1 MTSAKEAGLDASPEP
16 KAGRAAPAF
25 LNVFGTLQSKL
36 CGGGLRLVLPSGRAI
51 VLGVGEGGVQAT
63 LVVERWR
70 ALRRLAAGGDI
81 GFAEAY
87 IGGDLT
93 TPDLVALL
101 RLAARNRDVL
111 SGVVRASPL
120 LAWFERLRHFLRRN
134 TRSGSRRNIVAH
146 YDLGNDFYRLWL
158 DAKMQYSSA
167 LWTDE
172 TPDLDSAQARKLARI
187 VELLDL
193 SGRESVLEI
202 GCGWGALAA
211 QLQGET
217 TSKVVALT
225 LSPAQLDW
233 ARARKT
239 SVDFRLQDYRDIGE
253 RFDRIVSIEMLEAV
267 GKAWL
272 PRYFETLAGALNP
285 GGRAVLQAITLDEA
299 LDADYQRNPDFIQ
312 KYIFPGGFLPT
323 KSALGALIERAG
335 LRVLQR
341 ESFGPSYVRTLA
353 EWRRRFDA
361 RWAEV
366 AALGFD
372 DRFRRLWDYYLC
384 YCEAGFAEGTIDV
397 GHYVIGPA

>member
-1 MTSAKEAGLDASPEP
+1 MTSTKETGLDGSAEPTAS
-16 KAGRAAPAF
+16 RAAPEF
-25 LNVFGTLQSKL
+25 LNIFGALQSRL
-36 CGGGLRLVLPSGRAI
+36 RGGRMRAVLPSGRAI
-51 VLGVGEGGVQAT
+51 VLGVGDGGVQAT

-70 ALRRLAAGGDI
+70 ALRRLAVGGDI

-87 IGGDLT
+87 IDGDLT
-93 TPDLVALL
+93 TPDLVAVL

-111 SGVVRASPL
+111 SGVVRASPIL
-120 LAWFERLRHFLRRN
+120 RWLERLRHFLRRN
-134 TRSGSRRNIVAH
+134 SRSGSRRNIVAH

-167 LWTDE
+167 LWADD
-172 TPDLDSAQARKLARI
+172 TPDLDSAQDRKLARI

-193 SGRESVLEI
+193 LGRESVLEI
-202 GCGWGALAA
+202 GCGWGGLAA
-211 QLQGET
+211 KLHGET

-225 LSPAQLDW
+225 LSPGQLKW
-233 ARARKT
+233 ARALEKP
-239 SVDFRLQDYRDIGE
+239 VDFRLQDYRDIRE

-272 PRYFETLAGALNP
+272 PRYFDTLASALNR
-285 GGRAVLQAITLDEA
+285 GGRAVLQAITIDEA
-299 LDADYQRNPDFIQ
+299 LDVDYQRNPDFIQ

-323 KSALGALIERAG
+323 KSALAALIERAG

-341 ESFGPSYVRTLA
+341 ESFGLSYARTLA
-353 EWRRRFDA
+353 EWRRRFHA
-361 RWAEV
+361 NWADI

-397 GHYVIGPA
+397 SHYVIGPV

>member
-1 MTSAKEAGLDASPEP
+1 MTFTKEAGLDGSAEP
-16 KAGRAAPAF
+16 KASRAAPEF
-25 LNVFGTLQSKL
+25 LNFFGALQSKL
-36 CGGGLRLVLPSGRAI
+36 RGGPLKVVLPSGRVV
-51 VLGVGEGGVQAT
+51 VLGASDGGTQAT

-70 ALRRLAAGGDI
+70 AMRRLAVGGDI

-87 IGGDLT
+87 IAGDLT
-93 TPDLVALL
+93 TPDLVTLL
-101 RLAARNRDVL
+101 RLAARNRDAL
-111 SGVVRASPL
+111 SGVMRASAL
-120 LAWFERLRHFLRRN
+120 LRWLERMRHFVRRN

-146 YDLGNDFYRLWL
+146 YDLGNEFYRFWL

-167 LWTDE
+167 QWADD
-172 TPDLDSAQARKLARI
+172 TPDLESAQARKFARV

-202 GCGWGALAA
+202 GCGWGGLAA
-211 QLQGET
+211 HLQAQT
-217 TSKVVALT
+217 TSQVVALT

-233 ARARKT
+233 ARALEKPI
-239 SVDFRLQDYRDIGE
+239 DLRLQDYRDIRE

-272 PRYFETLAGALNP
+272 PRYFDTLASALNP
-285 GGRAVLQAITLDEA
+285 GGRAVLQAITIDEA

-323 KSALGALIERAG
+323 KSAMATLIERAG
-335 LRVLQR
+335 LHVLHR
-341 ESFGPSYVRTLA
+341 ESFGLSYVRTLA
-353 EWRRRFDA
+353 EWRRRFHA
-361 RWAEV
+361 SWADI

-372 DRFRRLWDYYLC
+372 DRFRRLWDYYLS

-397 GHYVIGPA
+397 SLYVIGPA

>member
-1 MTSAKEAGLDASPEP
+1 MTSTKETGLDGSAEP
-16 KAGRAAPAF
+16 KASRAAPEF
-25 LNVFGTLQSKL
+25 LNIFGALQSRL
-36 CGGGLRLVLPSGRAI
+36 RGGRMRAVLPSGRAV
-51 VLGVGEGGVQAT
+51 VLGVGDGGVQAT

-70 ALRRLAAGGDI
+70 ALRRLAVGGDI

-87 IGGDLT
+87 IDGDLT
-93 TPDLVALL
+93 TPDLVAVL
-101 RLAARNRDVL
+101 RLAARNRDAL
-111 SGVVRASPL
+111 SGVVRASPIL
-120 LAWFERLRHFLRRN
+120 RWLERLRHFLRRN
-134 TRSGSRRNIVAH
+134 SRSGSRRNIVAH

-167 LWTDE
+167 LWADD
-172 TPDLDSAQARKLARI
+172 TPDLDSAQDRKLARI

-193 SGRESVLEI
+193 AGRESVLEI
-202 GCGWGALAA
+202 GCGWGGLAA
-211 QLQGET
+211 QLHGEA

-225 LSPAQLDW
+225 LSPGQLKW
-233 ARARKT
+233 ARALEKP
-239 SVDFRLQDYRDIGE
+239 VDFRLQDYRDIRE

-272 PRYFETLAGALNP
+272 PRYFDTLASALNR
-285 GGRAVLQAITLDEA
+285 GGRAVLQAITIDEA
-299 LDADYQRNPDFIQ
+299 LEADYQRNPDFIQ

-323 KSALGALIERAG
+323 KSALAALIERAG

-341 ESFGPSYVRTLA
+341 ESFGLSYARTLA
-353 EWRRRFDA
+353 EWRRRFHTN
-361 RWAEV
+361 WADI

-397 GHYVIGPA
+397 SHYVIGPV